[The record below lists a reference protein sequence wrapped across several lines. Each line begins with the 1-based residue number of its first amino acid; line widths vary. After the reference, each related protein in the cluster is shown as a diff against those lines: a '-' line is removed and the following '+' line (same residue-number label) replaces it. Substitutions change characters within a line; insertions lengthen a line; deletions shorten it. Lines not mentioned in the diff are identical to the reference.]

1 MLLRSHDI
9 RIKDLIEDP
18 EEIKLI
24 IKVPEMQENGKY
36 VLIEKQIKIDQ
47 SELFSIRQKAYKL

>member
-36 VLIEKQIKIDQ
+36 VLIEKQIKID
-47 SELFSIRQKAYKL
+47 